1 MPWRPLDDDIPDYKQ
16 LGRQLR
22 IASPRFSVYD
32 SDDQSYNSDEI
43 TDLKK
48 AGGLDENLELH
59 YNQDMD
65 DDLGIKIKDRKPVM
79 KKRVV
84 VTKAPPRKPVTTQR
98 RPLNT
103 QNKTQTKPMTQ
114 KIKLDDIKIDLDLDN
129 CLLDE

>member
-22 IASPRFSVYD
+22 VASPRFSVYD

-59 YNQDMD
+59 YNNDMD
-65 DDLGIKIKDRKPVM
+65 DDLGIKIRDRKPEM

-84 VTKAPPRKPVTTQR
+84 VTKAPARKPLTTQR

-103 QNKTQTKPMTQ
+103 QNKPQTKPVTQ